1 MQTRFCLC
9 FLLVV
14 GFTAACADST
24 APDSPLVADL
34 GRNDVRARDPQALGV
49 TAMTRNLYIGADVDV
64 VIAALASPDPAD
76 DVPTLLDAIAV
87 LQHTDFPTRA
97 EALADE
103 IARPRPDVIGLQEV
117 EQLHI
122 DLTSLG
128 LPVAINQNFL
138 AILGAALARRGLHY
152 AVAGRV
158 TNVTAFLLSGAINL
172 TDEDVILVN
181 ADRVTVLPGVAAH
194 TYSANLGVVAPG
206 VELKRGWVQIDVL
219 IGGERI
225 TVASTHLESGSNT
238 TPAFPA
244 LRAAQATELVA
255 SVGAAPRAILLGDF
269 NDTEG
274 SPMYGVVTGAGFT
287 DTWAR
292 LRPGVAGLTCCEPPD
307 LSNPLPLLFERIDY
321 VFARGLE
328 GPDGALHGRIA
339 VVGNRP
345 GDRVPGPAY
354 LIWPSDHAGVVARL
368 RDRETNV
375 AASVARWASE
385 AGGVRERP

>member
-1 MQTRFCLC
+1 MRYTLALAVDSGQPRATASVSCRTGCMRHSACVPRAHTRPVSWACITCVSVASFTQGLTRGGRVKTRCYLC

-64 VIAALASPDPAD
+64 VIAALA
-76 DVPTLLDAIAV
+76 
-87 LQHTDFPTRA
+87 
-97 EALADE
+97 
-103 IARPRPDVIGLQEV
+103 
-117 EQLHI
+117 
-122 DLTSLG
+122 
-128 LPVAINQNFL
+128 
-138 AILGAALARRGLHY
+138 RRGLHY

-194 TYSANLGVVAPG
+194 NYSTNLGVVAPG
-206 VELKRGWVQIDVL
+206 VELKRGWVQIDAL

-255 SVGAAPRAILLGDF
+255 
-269 NDTEG
+269 
-274 SPMYGVVTGAGFT
+274 AG
-287 DTWAR
+287 R
-292 LRPGVAGLTCCEPPD
+292 
-307 LSNPLPLLFERIDY
+307 
-321 VFARGLE
+321 
-328 GPDGALHGRIA
+328 
-339 VVGNRP
+339 
-345 GDRVPGPAY
+345 
-354 LIWPSDHAGVVARL
+354 
-368 RDRETNV
+368 
-375 AASVARWASE
+375 
-385 AGGVRERP
+385 

>member
-1 MQTRFCLC
+1 MRYTLALAVDSGQPRATASVSCRTGCMRHSACVPRAHTRPVSWACITCVSVASFTQGLTRGGRVLTRFCLC

-24 APDSPLVADL
+24 APDSPLFADL

-49 TAMTRNLYIGADVDV
+49 TAMTRNVYSAAAVDV
-64 VIAALASPDPAD
+64 VIAALAAPDPAD
-76 DVPTLLDAIAV
+76 RVP
-87 LQHTDFPTRA
+87 
-97 EALADE
+97 
-103 IARPRPDVIGLQEV
+103 
-117 EQLHI
+117 
-122 DLTSLG
+122 
-128 LPVAINQNFL
+128 
-138 AILGAALARRGLHY
+138 
-152 AVAGRV
+152 
-158 TNVTAFLLSGAINL
+158 
-172 TDEDVILVN
+172 
-181 ADRVTVLPGVAAH
+181 VLPGVAAH
-194 TYSANLGVVAPG
+194 NYSANLGVVAPG

-328 GPDGALHGRIA
+328 RSEERR
-339 VVGNRP
+339 VGKE
-345 GDRVPGPAY
+345 G
-354 LIWPSDHAGVVARL
+354 
-368 RDRETNV
+368 
-375 AASVARWASE
+375 
-385 AGGVRERP
+385 

>member
-1 MQTRFCLC
+1 M
-9 FLLVV
+9 VV

-181 ADRVTVLPGVAAH
+181 A
-194 TYSANLGVVAPG
+194 
-206 VELKRGWVQIDVL
+206 
-219 IGGERI
+219 
-225 TVASTHLESGSNT
+225 
-238 TPAFPA
+238 
-244 LRAAQATELVA
+244 
-255 SVGAAPRAILLGDF
+255 
-269 NDTEG
+269 
-274 SPMYGVVTGAGFT
+274 
-287 DTWAR
+287 
-292 LRPGVAGLTCCEPPD
+292 
-307 LSNPLPLLFERIDY
+307 
-321 VFARGLE
+321 
-328 GPDGALHGRIA
+328 
-339 VVGNRP
+339 
-345 GDRVPGPAY
+345 
-354 LIWPSDHAGVVARL
+354 
-368 RDRETNV
+368 
-375 AASVARWASE
+375 
-385 AGGVRERP
+385 